1 MTAEAPLLFDD
12 PAALAALLA
21 RHDRPGPRY
30 TSYPTAV
37 EFHDG
42 VGPAEYAA
50 RLDAADALGDAPV
63 SAYLHL
69 PFCEHRCL
77 FCGCHVIISPH
88 KEKTSHYVELLERE
102 IELVAERLPRRR
114 RVSQVHLGGGTPTYQ
129 SPAELDR
136 LMAFFLERF
145 ERTPDAELAVEVDPR
160 VTSVEHLDALARH
173 GFNRVSFGVQDF
185 TPDVQAAVERIQS
198 VAETQALVE
207 HARKLGFRG
216 INVDL
221 IYGLPKQTEEGF
233 ARSVDTVIELG
244 ADRAA
249 VYAFAFVPWIRGHM
263 TKLAEADFPGR
274 DEKFRLFAL
283 ARERFLAAGYE
294 PIGMDHFAQPDD
306 ELSVAKREGRLRRNF
321 QGYAV
326 VPGDDVVGFG
336 ISAIGDVR
344 GAYVQNEKKLS
355 RYAEDV
361 LAGKLP
367 VERGVVRTADDE
379 LRRDVIHGLMCNLVI
394 DVPTIERGH
403 GVDFRATFAEDL
415 ERLAPYAAEGM
426 VTIADDAIRA
436 TPLGALFL
444 RNLAMCFDRY
454 WREKHE
460 GGDKPTFSRT
470 V

>member
-1 MTAEAPLLFDD
+1 
-12 PAALAALLA
+12 
-21 RHDRPGPRY
+21 
-30 TSYPTAV
+30 
-37 EFHDG
+37 
-42 VGPAEYAA
+42 
-50 RLDAADALGDAPV
+50 
-63 SAYLHL
+63 
-69 PFCEHRCL
+69 
-77 FCGCHVIISPH
+77 
-88 KEKTSHYVELLERE
+88 
-102 IELVAERLPRRR
+102 
-114 RVSQVHLGGGTPTYQ
+114 
-129 SPAELDR
+129 
-136 LMAFFLERF
+136 
-145 ERTPDAELAVEVDPR
+145 
-160 VTSVEHLDALARH
+160 VTSPEHLDALARH

-185 TPDVQAAVERIQS
+185 TADVQEAIERIQS
-198 VAETQALVE
+198 VEETEALVA
-207 HARKLGFRG
+207 HSRTLGFRG

-221 IYGLPKQTEEGF
+221 IYGLPKQTEAGF

-249 VYAFAFVPWIRGHM
+249 VYAFAYVPWIRGHM
-263 TKLAEADFPGR
+263 SKLAEEDFPGR
-274 DEKFRLFAL
+274 DRKFRLFAL

-294 PIGMDHFAQPDD
+294 PIGMDHFAKPDD
-306 ELSVAKREGRLRRNF
+306 ELARAKRSGRLRRNF

-355 RYAEDV
+355 DYADAV
-361 LAGKLP
+361 RAGRLP

-379 LRRDVIHGLMCNLVI
+379 LRRDVIHELMCNLVV
-394 DVPTIERGH
+394 DVPAIEARH
-403 GVDFRATFAEDL
+403 GVRFASAFAPDL
-415 ERLAPYAAEGM
+415 ERLRPLAAEGM
-426 VTIADDAIRA
+426 VRIERDAIRA

>member
-1 MTAEAPLLFDD
+1 MSAEAPLLFDD

-21 RHDRPGPRY
+21 RHDQPGPRY

-42 VGPAEYAA
+42 VGPDEYGR
-50 RLDAADALGDAPV
+50 RLDAANALGAAPM

-88 KEKTSHYVELLERE
+88 KEKTAHYVELLERE
-102 IELVAERLPRRR
+102 IDLVANKLPDRR

-136 LMAFFLERF
+136 LMGFFLERF

-160 VTSVEHLDALARH
+160 VTSIEHLDALASH

-185 TPDVQAAVERIQS
+185 TAPVQEAIERIQS
-198 VAETQALVE
+198 VEETKELVD

-221 IYGLPKQTEEGF
+221 IYGLPRQTEEGF
-233 ARSVDTVIELG
+233 RRTVDTVIELG

-249 VYAFAFVPWIRGHM
+249 VYAFAFVPWIRAHM
-263 TKLAEADFPGR
+263 NKLPDSDFPGR
-274 DEKFRLFAL
+274 DDKFRLFAL

-294 PIGMDHFAQPDD
+294 PIGMDHFAKPDD
-306 ELSVAKREGRLRRNF
+306 ELSIAKREGRLRRNF

-326 VPGDDVVGFG
+326 IPGDDVVGFG

-355 RYAEDV
+355 RYEEDV
-361 LAGKLP
+361 RAGKLP

-379 LRRDVIHGLMCNLVI
+379 LRRDVIHELMCNLVI
-394 DVPTIERGH
+394 DVPSIEARH
-403 GVDFRATFAEDL
+403 GVDFQQVFAVDL
-415 ERLAPYAAEGM
+415 ERLRPLADEGM
-426 VTIADDAIRA
+426 VTIGDREIRA

-444 RNLAMCFDRY
+444 RNLAVCFDRY